1 MAKFVRAGNKGIN
14 LERVLY
20 YEVSDALGGTV
31 GRGASA
37 SSGAQAA
44 LILFFSATDR
54 LAIQNV
60 DEARII
66 LHALKTHE

>member
-14 LERVLY
+14 LERILY

-31 GRGASA
+31 GRGASV
-37 SSGAQAA
+37 STGGQAA
-44 LILFFSATDR
+44 LVLFFSATDR

-60 DEARII
+60 EEARLI
-66 LHALKTHE
+66 LHALKSHE